1 MPLGSLL
8 VDSFALALQV
18 PIGDIDVPGI
28 GRNTVIAVLVQSHI
42 LFAAFII
49 GAVLIAAT
57 SEYLGMVT
65 KEPKYE
71 RFARNLARFVVLLFA
86 SGAAL
91 AITFVLALITLFP
104 VFFSYLQNIFFW
116 VFFVEAFMF
125 LGQIIIVYAWYN
137 VWDKLAYRKIIHVV
151 FGFVAGFF
159 GLMAMTMIDAVAS
172 YMLTPAEA
180 PVTDV
185 ARSFLNQTMVPLNM
199 HRFVGNFSYAGFLIA
214 GWGAW
219 RYLRSTREDDREYYD
234 WMGHWGLIWGF
245 GFLILQPVIGYGY
258 LKMIRE
264 SSPEAFN
271 TIMLGDKSWLFLL
284 LMFWIAVMTI
294 ASTAYFVHKLRFALR
309 PMDRL
314 RKLAVGAL
322 GFTALFSLLN
332 VIPANASLIP
342 QIGLVFGQ
350 GEDTLIPLGGMYP
363 WKYIGLIGLMVVGFF
378 VIGLYLK
385 ATASGFHWGRASRWS
400 QMALLASAVT
410 VVLTM
415 ITMGYTRETARR
427 VDNDPGFLIYNCI
440 TLEQEVVNENCPAV
454 QDGVNTISGEP
465 VPEGEE

>member
-1 MPLGSLL
+1 MPIGNL
-8 VDSFALALQV
+8 DV
-18 PIGDIDVPGI
+18 PII
-28 GRNTVIAVLVQSHI
+28 GKNVVIAVLVQSHI

-57 SEYLGMVT
+57 SEYLGLLT
-65 KEPKYE
+65 KQPRYE

-91 AITFVLALITLFP
+91 AITFVLALVTLFP

-116 VFFVEAFMF
+116 VFLVEAFMF

-137 VWDKLAYRKIIHVV
+137 VWDKLAYRKSLHVV
-151 FGFVAGFF
+151 FGFIAGFF

-180 PVTDV
+180 PVNDV
-185 ARSFLNQTMVPLNM
+185 ARTFLNQTNVPLNM

-219 RYLRSTREDDREYYD
+219 RYLRSTRDDDREYYD
-234 WMGHWGLIWGF
+234 WMGHFGLIWGF

-258 LKMIRE
+258 LKGIRE
-264 SSPEAFN
+264 SSPEAFD

-284 LMFWIAVMTI
+284 LMIWVAVMSI
-294 ASTAYFVHKLRFALR
+294 ASVAYFVHRLRFALK
-309 PMDRL
+309 PMPVL
-314 RKLAVGAL
+314 RQLSVGAL
-322 GFTALFSLLN
+322 GFTALFAVLN
-332 VIPANASLIP
+332 IIPADLYLVP
-342 QIGLVFGQ
+342 QIGLVFGEQ
-350 GEDTLIPLGGMYP
+350 GNYVPLGGMYP
-363 WKYIGLIGLMVVGFF
+363 WKYIGLIGLMLVGFF
-378 VIGLYLK
+378 VVALYLR
-385 ATASGFHWGRASRWS
+385 ASASGFHWGRSSPWS
-400 QMALLASAVT
+400 QYALMACAVT

-415 ITMGYTRETARR
+415 VTMGYTRETARR

-440 TLEQEVVNENCPAV
+440 TMDQQLVTENCPAEGLE
-454 QDGVNTISGEP
+454 QGA
-465 VPEGEE
+465 PE